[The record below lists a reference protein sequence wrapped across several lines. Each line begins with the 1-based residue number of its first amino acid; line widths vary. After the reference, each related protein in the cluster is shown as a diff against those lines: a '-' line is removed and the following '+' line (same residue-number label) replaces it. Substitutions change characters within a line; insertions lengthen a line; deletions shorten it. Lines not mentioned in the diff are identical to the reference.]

1 VGPRVSPLE
10 GNVNKLLQEVNEA
23 KQKVATAGQ
32 ILFRLGMVDYLGHTS
47 ARSETGIV
55 IKPKHSPTIRGMN
68 KLSADD
74 MVVVDADGQLIH
86 GSDRPPSEVH
96 IHTEIYKARP
106 DVNAVVHTHQH
117 AATILGIIEQPIHP
131 LLHIPSSYVDADDVQ
146 LWPCASLV
154 TDPGLGAELAA
165 SLGQSTFCHLQGHGI
180 VAVGATVEDAVVNAV
195 MLEELSHANM
205 AVLATG
211 KEPRLISKDELAGL
225 RKHRGPVRG
234 RWEYFKQLLEG

>member
-1 VGPRVSPLE
+1 MNAV
-10 GNVNKLLQEVNEA
+10 LQEVNDV
-23 KQKVATAGQ
+23 KQLVATAGQ

-47 ARSETGIV
+47 ARSDVGIV

-74 MVVVDADGQLIH
+74 MIVVDADGKLIH
-86 GSDRPPSEVH
+86 GSDQPPSEVH

-106 DVNAVVHTHQH
+106 DVNAIVHTHQH
-117 AATILGIIEQPIHP
+117 AATMLGIIEQPIHP
-131 LLHIPSSYVDADDVQ
+131 LLHIPSSYVDDDDVQ

-154 TDPGLGAELAA
+154 TDFALGAALAE

-180 VAVGATVEDAVVNAV
+180 VAVGTTVEEAVVNAV

-205 AVLATG
+205 AILATG
-211 KEPRLISKDELAGL
+211 KEPRLISDDELAGL